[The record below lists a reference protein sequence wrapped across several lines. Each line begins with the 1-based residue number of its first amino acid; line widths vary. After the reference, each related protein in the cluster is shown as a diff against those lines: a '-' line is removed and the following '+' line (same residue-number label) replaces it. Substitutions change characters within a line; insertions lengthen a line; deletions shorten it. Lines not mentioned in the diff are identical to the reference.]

1 DIEHIDLI
9 GALERGES
17 NRRILQGRNQR
28 QLTGKAF
35 AERVF
40 VVDGSGPGF
49 LLRFAVIVT
58 GQFQDGRSKDR
69 RQYRRIRREERPQRR
84 FGQRLSHY
92 RAISQVVPSLESL
105 ITTPIAASSSRMR
118 SDSLKSFRAR
128 AAVRSEIKRSTR
140 LTSMPLACCLRCF
153 HSSAVCE
160 RNPSSRK
167 EAANSL
173 RPGSLSDAAFLKP
186 CSEVII
192 CAVLRSSDNASITA

>member
-1 DIEHIDLI
+1 
-9 GALERGES
+9 ERGES
-17 NRRILQGRNQR
+17 NRRILQGRDQR
-28 QLTGKAF
+28 QLTGQAL

-49 LLRFAVIVT
+49 LLRFAVIIA
-58 GQFQDGRSKDR
+58 GQFQHGRSKDR
-69 RQYRRIRREERPQRR
+69 GQNRRIRREERPQRR

-153 HSSAVCE
+153 HSATVSE
-160 RNPSSRK
+160 RNPRRCN
-167 EAANSL
+167 EAANSV
-173 RPGSLSDAAFLKP
+173 RFSSPSDAAFLKP

-192 CAVLRSSDNASITA
+192 CAVLRLSHNASITA